1 MNTGT
6 LNDAAMLS
14 AGLLVVRVVIG
25 LALAAHGSQKLLGW
39 FGGYGL
45 AGTGGFFETLGF
57 RPGKLFAALVAMGEI
72 GGGLLITL
80 GLLGPLGPA
89 VVVSL
94 MLVAAVTVH
103 MAHGFFANNNGVE
116 VPVLFATAAFG
127 LALTGPGAYSL
138 DTVLGLSSTFDGAT
152 LAIAVLTATILGAMA
167 ALFLRKPV
175 LSS

>member
-57 RPGKLFAALVAMGEI
+57 RPGKLFAALVAMGAS
-72 GGGLLITL
+72 
-80 GLLGPLGPA
+80 PA
-89 VVVSL
+89 SRRRAT
-94 MLVAAVTVH
+94 MLAILAFP
-103 MAHGFFANNNGVE
+103 AHAGMNR
-116 VPVLFATAAFG
+116 PVLVWF
-127 LALTGPGAYSL
+127 LAQRCVPRPRGDEPFYEGTQ
-138 DTVLGLSSTFDGAT
+138 TVADPRSPPTRG
-152 LAIAVLTATILGAMA
+152 
-167 ALFLRKPV
+167 
-175 LSS
+175 